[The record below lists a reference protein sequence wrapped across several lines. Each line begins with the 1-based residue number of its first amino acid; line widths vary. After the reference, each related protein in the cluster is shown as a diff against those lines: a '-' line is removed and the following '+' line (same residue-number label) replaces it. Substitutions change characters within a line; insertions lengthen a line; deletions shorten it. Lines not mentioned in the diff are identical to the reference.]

1 VDLYL
6 DFNTPLHRLD
16 PRAKVFGL
24 LGAFALLLA
33 FNHPLC
39 TAGVAAVILAMAL
52 ESRGFS
58 SPGPAHRIPRT
69 QGALAGRPRLG
80 APSRRGYRL
89 NIVAIGGPRRSSSE
103 SLTG

>member
-33 FNHPLC
+33 FNHPLY

-58 SPGPAHRIPRT
+58 SPGPRT
-69 QGALAGRPRLG
+69 EYLELRARWQDCLVSALLLVAVTASISWRLAGHGAVLPR
-80 APSRRGYRL
+80 
-89 NIVAIGGPRRSSSE
+89 V
-103 SLTG
+103 

>member
-1 VDLYL
+1 MDLYL

-52 ESRGFS
+52 ESRGFGGS
-58 SPGPAHRIPRT
+58 TPRT
-69 QGALAGRPRLG
+69 QYLALKARWQDVLVSALLLAAVSAAIYWRLAGHGAVLPR
-80 APSRRGYRL
+80 
-89 NIVAIGGPRRSSSE
+89 V
-103 SLTG
+103 